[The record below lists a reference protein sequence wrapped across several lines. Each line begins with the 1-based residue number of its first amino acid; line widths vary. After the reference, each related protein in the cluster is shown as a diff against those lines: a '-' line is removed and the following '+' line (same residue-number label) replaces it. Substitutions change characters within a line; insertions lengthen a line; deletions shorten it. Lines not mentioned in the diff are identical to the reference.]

1 VDAPQDRLDV
11 MTERMKALD
20 YRMTPQRRAVLKVL
34 AESREHPT
42 VDQIYERVKADFPMT
57 SLATI
62 YKTVTLLKEIG
73 EVMELNFSGG
83 RSRYDGFNPSPH
95 PHLYCIKCERV
106 TDPDIETFEG
116 LSEELSASTGYEI
129 VGQRLDFFGV
139 CPRCQGIA
147 RS

>member
-1 VDAPQDRLDV
+1 METPEERLDV
-11 MTERMKALD
+11 MTDRMKALD

-42 VDQIYERVKADFPMT
+42 VDQIYERVKSDFPMT

-95 PHLYCIKCERV
+95 PHLYCIKCEQV
-106 TDPDIETFEG
+106 TDPEMDSLEG
-116 LSEELSASTGYEI
+116 LSGDLSDATGYEI
-129 VGQRLDFFGV
+129 VGQRLDFFGI
-139 CPRCQGIA
+139 CPRCQEIA